1 MTQQSITIAEWN
13 VVREYAMTA
22 ISIAEALREA
32 AAEQDPHS
40 ADVAKFD
47 AKLDEA
53 MRVIRK
59 IDNGAR
65 QLVLETVS

>member
-1 MTQQSITIAEWN
+1 MTQSSITIAEWN
-13 VVREYAMTA
+13 VVREYAMLA
-22 ISIAEALREA
+22 ISLSEALREA
-32 AAEQDPHS
+32 AAEKDPDS
-40 ADVAKFD
+40 EDVARFD
-47 AKLDEA
+47 VKLDEA